1 MATVWKAFLGNALCF
16 ARRNHLL
23 TAAFKSE
30 LCLTGKGAI
39 MKKHKKRIII
49 ILIVCLA
56 LAALLL
62 VFFLKKRSGNSAS
75 SDTGL
80 IGDYGSDDTIEG
92 KTLYAGVIE
101 PEQSYNINLD
111 SDRTVESIDVKAGDT
126 VTAGQKLFTYQ
137 SKDYSLQVQQDQL
150 EIQGYSETIKSCQ
163 DQITDLTKQKA
174 AASADMKL
182 QYDSQIQ
189 DLTSQMK
196 QAKLDQQTKQ
206 AEIDSLNKK
215 ISSSTVTS
223 PIDGI
228 VSKVATGSA
237 SSDGSFITILS
248 DTTFRIKAT
257 VDELNV
263 GSLKEGMAAKITT
276 RVNDKEY
283 TGKITKIDT
292 KSTAD
297 NGNSGTDS
305 SDSKNSNTPASKYY
319 FYVSIDNP
327 DGLIVGQHVFVEPE
341 TDDSADIT
349 EGTAEGS
356 ISTSEGTAD
365 SGNTADGNTEVEQ

>member
-1 MATVWKAFLGNALCF
+1 
-16 ARRNHLL
+16 
-23 TAAFKSE
+23 
-30 LCLTGKGAI
+30 
-39 MKKHKKRIII
+39 MKKHKKLIIS
-49 ILIVCLA
+49 LIVLCLA
-56 LAALLL
+56 AAALLC
-62 VFFLKKRSGNSAS
+62 VFFLKHRSGHSGS
-75 SDTGL
+75 SDSDV
-80 IGDYGSDDTIEG
+80 IDDYGSDDTIAG

-150 EIQGYSETIKSCQ
+150 EIQGYADTIKSCQ
-163 DQITDLTKQKA
+163 AQITDLTKQKA

-297 NGNSGTDS
+297 NGNTGTDS
-305 SDSKNSNTPASKYY
+305 SDSENSNTPASKYY

-341 TDDSADIT
+341 SEDSSEEMDANTEDSEGTT
-349 EGTAEGS
+349 EG
-356 ISTSEGTAD
+356 STSEGTAAD
-365 SGNTADGNTEVEQ
+365 ENTDGTEVKQ